1 MTTLS
6 ARRAP
11 QPAPNALDPF
21 DEQTA
26 IDLVHDLVAT
36 ASVSGA
42 EREAAHLFAER
53 AARLGFTT
61 EIDHVGSAIATR
73 GSTADDAIEIVCL
86 GHIDTVPGVIPVRI
100 EGGVLHGRGSV
111 DAKGPLATHLLAA
124 ARAELPENVRLRVVA
139 AVGEETA
146 DSTGANAV
154 APRLNPDAC
163 IVAEPSAADAVT
175 LGYKGR
181 LLVERHVAREAHH
194 SAGPDPSAADDLLEW
209 WNAVRARIDLLNDGR
224 ESPFEILQHSVL
236 DLSHD
241 SDGVTDRARLLAGFR
256 LPDWITPELLE
267 QELHSID
274 PAADV
279 RVTGRERAH
288 RVERNDPVVRA
299 MTASIRAAGERPR
312 HKLKTGTADLNVV
325 APVWGCPIAAYGPG
339 DSTLD
344 HTPEER
350 LELPEYL
357 RAIAILTD
365 GIGRLARQLLAERG

>member
-1 MTTLS
+1 MTTMS
-6 ARRAP
+6 PSRTPR
-11 QPAPNALDPF
+11 PAPNALDAF
-21 DEQTA
+21 DDQNA
-26 IDLVHDLVAT
+26 IELVHDLVAT

-42 EREAAHLFAER
+42 ERAAAHLFAER

-73 GSTADDAIEIVCL
+73 GSTSDDAVEIVML

-100 EGGVLHGRGSV
+100 EGDTLHGRGSV
-111 DAKGPLATHLLAA
+111 DAKGPLATHLIAA
-124 ARAELPENVRLRVVA
+124 ARANLPENVRIRVVA

-154 APRLNPDAC
+154 APRLRPDAC

-194 SAGPDPSAADDLLEW
+194 SAGPDPSAADDLLAW
-209 WNAVRARIDLLNDGR
+209 WNAVHARLEMLNDGR

-299 MTASIRAAGERPR
+299 LTASIRASGATPR

-325 APVWGCPIAAYGPG
+325 APVWNCPIAAYGPG

-357 RAIAILTD
+357 LAIRVLTGAIE
-365 GIGRLARQLLAERG
+365 RLAQELLARRA